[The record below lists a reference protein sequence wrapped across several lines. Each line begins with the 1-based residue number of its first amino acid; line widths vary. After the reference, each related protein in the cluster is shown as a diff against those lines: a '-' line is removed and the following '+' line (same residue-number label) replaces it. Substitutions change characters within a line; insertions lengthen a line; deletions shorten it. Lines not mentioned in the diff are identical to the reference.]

1 MATAN
6 VAMRVLSIL
15 GLLVAFLGLLVAW
28 HASRQRYR
36 HDQAHLRQAF
46 WGVLLALEGGQSD
59 PHHLMREHWN
69 EHTRALA
76 AFSVVARRHDRRAF
90 GAAQQEF
97 LAARAELEPAMLH
110 YMRAQATGVV
120 NGDPRRIIDAI
131 RAVLAFSGPAP

>member
-1 MATAN
+1 MT
-6 VAMRVLSIL
+6 VAVALPILSIL
-15 GLLVAFLGLLVAW
+15 VAVLVQW
-28 HASRQRYR
+28 HASRQRYQQ
-36 HDQAHLRQAF
+36 HQANLRQAF

-59 PHHLMREHWN
+59 PHHLMHEHWD

-110 YMRAQATGVV
+110 YMREQATGVV
-120 NGDPRRIIDAI
+120 NGNSMRIINAV
-131 RAVLAFSGPAP
+131 RGVLAFSGEVP